1 MNQMFSITPA
11 KILLITALA
20 FAAALLGLFDRLYAW
35 QWQHIQLHSTIETLG
50 GITACLISIILF
62 IQSQE
67 MLDTSLALLATGFA
81 SMGVLDIAHA
91 ISQLGDSFIFLHSVA
106 SLSGSFFF
114 ASVWFSKGRRLGHLY
129 ELRFIYFGFIILSIS
144 IGVRALLFPGDVPQI
159 MPLFDGKFTMA
170 AVLINL
176 TASLL
181 FIASVFKFYQ
191 AYRQRGKQR
200 DLLFACLA
208 YLFGIAAMIFPFS
221 SPWNGMWWVWH
232 LVRLSAFLTTLV
244 FIARQYGKHLG
255 INEGNNKKNC
265 E

>member
-1 MNQMFSITPA
+1 MFSITPA
-11 KILLITALA
+11 KILLITALSLS
-20 FAAALLGLFDRLYAW
+20 AALLGLFDRLYAW

-50 GITACLISIILF
+50 GMTSCLISIILF
-62 IQSQE
+62 IQSRE
-67 MLDTSLALLATGFA
+67 KLDASLVMLATGFA
-81 SMGVLDIAHA
+81 SMGVLDTAHA
-91 ISQLGDSFIFLHSVA
+91 ISQLGDSFIFLHSGA
-106 SLSGSFFF
+106 SLSGGFFF
-114 ASVWFSKGRRLGHLY
+114 ASVWFSKGRRFGSLN
-129 ELRFIYFGFIILSIS
+129 ELRFIYFGFIILSVS
-144 IGVRALLFPGDVPQI
+144 IGLRALLFPGDVPQI
-159 MPLFDGKFTMA
+159 MPLFDGRFTMA
-170 AVLINL
+170 AVLINI

-191 AYRQRGKQR
+191 VYRQQGDPR

-244 FIARQYGKHLG
+244 FIARQYGKYLG
-255 INEGNNKKNC
+255 IDEGENKKNR

>member
-1 MNQMFSITPA
+1 MFSITPA

-20 FAAALLGLFDRLYAW
+20 LGGALLGLFDRLYAW
-35 QWQHIQLHSTIETLG
+35 QWHHLQLHSTIETLG
-50 GITACLISIILF
+50 GMTSCLISIILF
-62 IQSQE
+62 IQSKE
-67 MLDTSLALLATGFA
+67 KLDAILVMLATGFA
-81 SMGVLDIAHA
+81 SMGILDTAHA
-91 ISQLGDSFIFLHSVA
+91 ISRLGDSFIFLHSVA

-114 ASVWFSKGRRLGHLY
+114 ASVWFCKRRRFGSLN
-129 ELRFIYFGFIILSIS
+129 ELRFIYFGFITLSVS
-144 IGVRALLFPGDVPQI
+144 IGLRALLFPGDVPRI

-191 AYRQRGKQR
+191 EYRQRGNKL

-208 YLFGIAAMIFPFS
+208 YLFGISAMIFPFS
-221 SPWNGMWWVWH
+221 SPWNGMWWIWH

-244 FIARQYGKHLG
+244 FIARQYGKYLG
-255 INEGNNKKNC
+255 VNESENKKNY

>member
-1 MNQMFSITPA
+1 MFSITPA
-11 KILLITALA
+11 KILLITALLLG
-20 FAAALLGLFDRLYAW
+20 AALLGLFDRLYAW

-67 MLDTSLALLATGFA
+67 KLDTSLLMLATGFV
-81 SMGVLDIAHA
+81 SMGVLDTAHA

-114 ASVWFSKGRRLGHLY
+114 ASAWISKGRRFGRLY
-129 ELRFIYFGFIILSIS
+129 ELRFIYFGFIILSVS
-144 IGVRALLFPGDVPQI
+144 IGLRALLFPGDVPKI
-159 MPLFDGKFTMA
+159 MPLFDDKFTMA

-176 TASLL
+176 TAGFL
-181 FIASVFKFYQ
+181 FIVSVFKFYQ
-191 AYRQRGKQR
+191 IYRQQGDQQ

-221 SPWNGMWWVWH
+221 SPWNGMWWLWH

-244 FIARQYGKHLG
+244 FIARQYGKYLG
-255 INEGNNKKNC
+255 ISERENKKNR